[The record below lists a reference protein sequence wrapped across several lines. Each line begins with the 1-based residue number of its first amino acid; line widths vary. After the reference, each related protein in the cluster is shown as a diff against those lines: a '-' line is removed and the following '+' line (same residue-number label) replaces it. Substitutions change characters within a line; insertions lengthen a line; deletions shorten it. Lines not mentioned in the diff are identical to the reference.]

1 MGIRVAARL
10 GLAPALVALAACGSY
25 SPAAAP
31 APSPSPVSF
40 DVQLASSVPAAGGT
54 LELASPNDT
63 PVALDL
69 RFSVSVPPG
78 RGGAYFW
85 TVAVQAAQPPGTGF
99 VVPVVTTRAF
109 EPVTLVE
116 GTNTVSLSAFHT
128 TNAVCSTANDRPEMS
143 TSLDLDIRTVASP
156 GGPAFFG
163 KRFPVTFVLHC
174 R

>member
-1 MGIRVAARL
+1 MSPRVVARG
-10 GLAPALVALAACGSY
+10 GLALAFAALAACGSY

-31 APSPSPVSF
+31 APSPSPVTF

-63 PVALDL
+63 PVSLAL
-69 RFSVSVPPG
+69 RFSVTVPPG
-78 RGGAYFW
+78 RAGAYFW
-85 TVAVQAAQPPGTGF
+85 TVAVQANQPPGQGF

-109 EPVTLVE
+109 EPVTLIE

-128 TNAVCSTANDRPEMS
+128 TNAVCYPAVERPDMS
-143 TSLDLDIRTVASP
+143 TSLDLDIRTVSSP
-156 GGPAFFG
+156 GGQAFFG
-163 KRFPVTFVLHC
+163 KKFPVTFVLHC

>member
-1 MGIRVAARL
+1 MRIRIAARV
-10 GLAPALVALAACGSY
+10 GLALTFATLAACGSY
-25 SPAAAP
+25 SPAAP
-31 APSPSPVSF
+31 APSPSPVAF
-40 DVQLASSVPAAGGT
+40 DVQLTSSVPAAGGT

-69 RFSVSVPPG
+69 RFSVTVPPG
-78 RGGAYFW
+78 RAGAYFW

-116 GTNTVSLSAFHT
+116 GTSTVSLSAFHT
-128 TNAVCSTANDRPEMS
+128 TNAVCSSPSNRPEMS
-143 TSLDLDIRTVASP
+143 TSLDMDIRTVASP

-163 KRFPVTFVLHC
+163 RRFPVTFVLHC